1 MVIDTNVYSALDSGN
16 EVAVAALKLAEQL
29 YVPIVVVAELR
40 FGFKNG
46 SNLQQNEAKLVKFL
60 SQSFVETLYV
70 TDKTTEI
77 YAELALH
84 CRKSGRAL
92 SQNDL
97 WIAALALENEL
108 PFVSFDNDF
117 AVLEQYFGEKLTVLQ
132 PAA

>member
-70 TDKTTEI
+70 TDKTAEI

-117 AVLEQYFGEKLTVLQ
+117 AVLEQHFGEKLNVLQ
-132 PAA
+132 PVA

>member
-70 TDKTTEI
+70 TDKTAEI

>member
-1 MVIDTNVYSALDSGN
+1 MVIDTNVYSALDPGN
-16 EVAVAALKLAEQL
+16 EVAIAALKLAEQL